1 MSTFERTLFQL
12 GYQISPIILTG
23 GLAAFIPGGMLP
35 IVALTQSG
43 NFVLGLLQ
51 GNVSLNLDSFF
62 AQFRPLPG
70 TTLVNN
76 QIGKYPFA
84 NQAVAANAIIA
95 QPLNVSLSMAC
106 PANTQGGYVSKL
118 MTMSAL
124 KTALDAHNSAGGT
137 YTVATPSYI
146 YTNCILTNLRD
157 VSAGTGKQVQTEW
170 QWDFEQPLVSQS
182 GAAQALSGLMS
193 KIGGGLPFNGIP
205 AWSGIESSVGN
216 VVSGAGSLASSLVGA
231 VSSAVP
237 TPTSIVTALP

>member
-12 GYQISPIILTG
+12 GYQISPVILTD

-35 IVALTQSG
+35 IVALTQPGS
-43 NFVLGLLQ
+43 FALGLLQ

-62 AQFRPLPG
+62 AQFRPLQG
-70 TTLVNN
+70 TTLVSN

-95 QPLNVSLSMAC
+95 QPLNVSLLMAC
-106 PANTQGGYVSKL
+106 PANSQGGYISKL

-124 KTALDAHNSAGGT
+124 KTALDAHNAAGGT

-146 YTNCILTNLRD
+146 YTGCILTSLRD
-157 VSAGTGKQVQTEW
+157 VSSGAGKQVQTEW
-170 QWDFEQPLVSQS
+170 QWDFERPLISQS
-182 GAAQALSGLMS
+182 GAAQALNGLMN
-193 KIGGGLPFNGIP
+193 KIAGGLPFSGVP
-205 AWSGIESSVGN
+205 AWSGVESTIGN
-216 VVSGAGSLASSLVGA
+216 VVSGASSLTSSLTGA
-231 VSSAVP
+231 VASAVP